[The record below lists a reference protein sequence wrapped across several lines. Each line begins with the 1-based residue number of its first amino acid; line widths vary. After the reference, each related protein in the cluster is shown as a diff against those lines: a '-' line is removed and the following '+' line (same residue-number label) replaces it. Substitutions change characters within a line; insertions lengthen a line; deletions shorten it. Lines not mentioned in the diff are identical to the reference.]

1 MAFVLAGELSASLR
15 SQLLHLKEM
24 VQRDYIKKKGKSR
37 RLNNEKNIIEMGY
50 IERYVGKRVKKG
62 IQFLMGITNKKGTK
76 SMRICAIRARAISSE
91 LEVDLVKFCFDV

>member
-1 MAFVLAGELSASLR
+1 MTFVLAGELSASLR

-62 IQFLMGITNKKGTK
+62 IQFLMGITNKDTK
-76 SMRICAIRARAISSE
+76 SMRICAIRARTISSE